1 MALNVSARRPGGC
14 IQAPGRRREGEG
26 SRALEFYFSDSNLPR
41 DKFLRETVEAD
52 PDGFVDI
59 ALLATFSRMRAL
71 LAPFGGPHNEETI
84 AALTDLLRTSETLSV
99 SDDAKRI
106 RRTAELR
113 PREEVDAEVEKRS
126 VYSSRS
132 P

>member
-1 MALNVSARRPGGC
+1 MALNVSARPVGAFKPLDDDARGKVLA
-14 IQAPGRRREGEG
+14 QV
-26 SRALEFYFSDSNLPR
+26 EFYFSDSNLPR

-84 AALTDLLRTSETLSV
+84 AALR
-99 SDDAKRI
+99 A
-106 RRTAELR
+106 RRA
-113 PREEVDAEVEKRS
+113 AIAS
-126 VYSSRS
+126 Q
-132 P
+132 